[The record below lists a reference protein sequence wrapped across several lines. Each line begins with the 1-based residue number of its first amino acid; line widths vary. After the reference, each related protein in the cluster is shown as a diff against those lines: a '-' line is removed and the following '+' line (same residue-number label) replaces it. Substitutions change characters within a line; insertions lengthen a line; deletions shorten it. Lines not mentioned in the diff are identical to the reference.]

1 MVTDIFVNISVKDL
15 PKSIEFFKKLGFT
28 FNPQFTD
35 DKGACLVL
43 GEHIYYMLITE
54 EFFKTFIKKEIADA
68 SKVVE
73 SINAIG
79 VGSKEKVDELCDKAI
94 ELGAIKY
101 RDADDYGWM
110 YSRSFQDLDGHLWEV
125 LYTDLSK
132 FPKTE

>member
-79 VGSKEKVDELCDKAI
+79 VGSKEKVDELFTKYIPDIPKQVELKLPKLQKI
-94 ELGAIKY
+94 EL
-101 RDADDYGWM
+101 
-110 YSRSFQDLDGHLWEV
+110 
-125 LYTDLSK
+125 
-132 FPKTE
+132 PKLQKING